1 MKIAIPDTRLG
12 ISCREFD
19 DFAIGVS
26 GFRFTLFCFESCL
39 ERQSGER
46 GRAEAEQRQISRREC
61 EAWLSYRSA
70 E

>member
-46 GRAEAEQRQISRREC
+46 GRAEDARHGCPTGVQNKADSTR
-61 EAWLSYRSA
+61 
-70 E
+70 

>member
-46 GRAEAEQRQISRREC
+46 GRAEAD
-61 EAWLSYRSA
+61 
-70 E
+70 